1 MGSYSLSELYKKLL
15 EFHEKLVAEQ
25 GEIKAT
31 CIVDVKY
38 FLDFI
43 EISAREGVKK

>member
-1 MGSYSLSELYKKLL
+1 METFNLPELYKKLL

-25 GEIKAT
+25 GELKAT
-31 CIVDVKY
+31 CVTDVKQ

-43 EISAREGVKK
+43 EISAQEGVKK